1 MRNLKLSCLILF
13 LVLGAS
19 LFAAKYQD
27 AVTCKDG
34 SIYTG
39 EIIGNLINQ
48 YVVIKTETGIK
59 QINYADIVS
68 IDKVAKTGRH
78 KKSPLNIG
86 ISAGLFLPNKTVKDD
101 YGTSISPALYTGVT
115 IPTKSLGI
123 ESDTSVELDFS
134 AEFYARAKNFSDFS
148 DGVYQHREIEANI
161 LILPITVNTILN
173 LQNKPH
179 DDFYPFLGFGSG
191 FYIGYEYVSQE
202 IVTDENHPQF
212 VSYNGKNYDF
222 SSIGF
227 QALAGVQYKYLF
239 SAVKFSYAPGNSEP
253 DFRGRTDK
261 ALGGISLLAGL
272 KY

>member
-1 MRNLKLSCLILF
+1 MRNLKLASLILF

-19 LFAAKYQD
+19 LFAVKYQD

-48 YVVIKTETGIK
+48 YVVIKTEAGIK

-78 KKSPLNIG
+78 KKTPLNFG
-86 ISAGLFLPNKTVKDD
+86 ISAGLFLPDKTVKDD
-101 YGTSISPALYTGVT
+101 YGLSISPALYAGVT
-115 IPTKSLGI
+115 IPTKALGI
-123 ESDTSVELDFS
+123 ESNTSVEIDFS

-148 DGVYQHREIEANI
+148 DGVYQHREIEANF

-191 FYIGYEYVSQE
+191 YYIGYEYVSQE
-202 IVTDENHPQF
+202 IVTDETYPHY
-212 VSYNGKNYDF
+212 VSSGGKNYDF
-222 SSIGF
+222 NSIGF

-239 SAVKFSYAPGNSEP
+239 SAVKFAVAPGNSEP
-253 DFRGRTDK
+253 DFQGRTDK
-261 ALGGISLLAGL
+261 SLGAITLMAGL